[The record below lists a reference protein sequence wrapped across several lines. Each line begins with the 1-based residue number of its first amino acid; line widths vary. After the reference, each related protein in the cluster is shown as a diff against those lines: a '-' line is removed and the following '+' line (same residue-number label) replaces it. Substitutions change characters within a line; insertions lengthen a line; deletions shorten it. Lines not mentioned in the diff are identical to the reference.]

1 MLALALT
8 PREAAGL
15 LARAGEVERLWPSA
29 VVAALGDAVA
39 GDEQLWREVT
49 ATLDDRLAPWLAEL
63 GGQPL
68 RDLLARVS
76 GDDDVDVP
84 ALTALLGRWSAAAS
98 APSAPCWP
106 TSSARSRAS
115 SSPTPAAAPATSAAR
130 PPHEATPSSLQRLA
144 CAPAQGTD
152 RAPRQRPLR
161 ARIEHLARSP
171 APGPRARSGHGSSM
185 ASRTCPIKPVPESMP
200 CRTCSGGQ
208 APVDHAVQ
216 RLDLGPGR
224 PAPG

>member
-1 MLALALT
+1 MTAGFPASEPPEAGALRLVLALALT

-84 ALTALLGRWSAAAS
+84 ALTALLWSLVRRRQRALGPLLAHVVREVEGLIVADAGRR
-98 APSAPCWP
+98 
-106 TSSARSRAS
+106 ARDLR
-115 SSPTPAAAPATSAAR
+115 R
-130 PPHEATPSSLQRLA
+130 EATA
-144 CAPAQGTD
+144 
-152 RAPRQRPLR
+152 
-161 ARIEHLARSP
+161 
-171 APGPRARSGHGSSM
+171 
-185 ASRTCPIKPVPESMP
+185 
-200 CRTCSGGQ
+200 
-208 APVDHAVQ
+208 
-216 RLDLGPGR
+216 
-224 PAPG
+224 